1 MVEISTSILS
11 VEKEKAVSTFYN
23 IEVAGTD
30 YFHIDVMDGKFV
42 ECENQE
48 FMLESATTLTHITTL
63 GLDVHLMVENIEEVI
78 DEYLIKTEPNIITFH
93 IEASKEKERTM
104 EIINLIKENG
114 IKVGIAINPG
124 TSINEIKE
132 YLPYIHMVL
141 IMTVEPGKGGQKLIP
156 ETIKKVEEL
165 KQYIYENDFD
175 LSIEVDGGIND
186 QNITELKEAG
196 ADIIVAGTYIV
207 KSENPKEAIN
217 KLKTL

>member
-156 ETIKKVEEL
+156 ETIKK
-165 KQYIYENDFD
+165 
-175 LSIEVDGGIND
+175 
-186 QNITELKEAG
+186 